1 MVYNGDKIE
10 INELGKQIYIQQIKD
25 KVKQNKFE
33 IVNREK
39 NELFIQQYNLNKSKI
54 KQMLLSLNPE
64 DIQYELKDKEYLKYG
79 LENLIVLKK
88 QYELINFY
96 GKNKIENIYIK
107 IKMKDKWLPVISFHF
122 DE

>member
-79 LENLIVLKK
+79 VENLIVLKK

-96 GKNKIENIYIK
+96 GKNKIENVYIK
-107 IKMKDKWLPVISFHF
+107 SK
-122 DE
+122 